1 MTGTQS
7 HDCDALVVGAGMI
20 GSACALALAREGLS
34 VMIFDKHPAHQ
45 NALSGPQRVS
55 AINQASE
62 NILRH
67 LDVWTGIAASRPQ
80 PFERIEVW
88 DAGNTGTI
96 SFDAADMGLA
106 HLGHIVRNDAI
117 SSTLHQAL
125 AAEPSVSFHFG
136 DTPAAITSSGSSI
149 AVTLERGETISA
161 RLLIGADGARSK
173 VRELADITHQELAY
187 NHTAIVA
194 TVTPDAP
201 HESCARQRFLS
212 SGPLAFLPLAGN
224 ECSIVWSAHTERA
237 EELLALDDHA
247 FTLELAN
254 AFESR
259 LGNIQKISAREGF
272 PLVRRHAIDY
282 IGERIALVGDAAHTV
297 HPLAGLGANQG
308 FGDAAA
314 LTEVVAGAFSKNRDP
329 ASRSVL
335 RRYER
340 WRRGENALVLKV
352 MDGFHGLFS
361 TENPALSGLRG
372 AGLNLTDRAP
382 FIKEAVIRY
391 AVGLEGDLPE
401 LARMR

>member
-34 VMIFDKHPAHQ
+34 VMLFDNHPAHQ

-67 LDVWTGIAASRPQ
+67 LDVWTGIVASRPQ

-125 AAEPSVSFHFG
+125 AAEPSVSLHFG
-136 DTPAAITSSGSSI
+136 DTPAVITSSGSRI

-247 FTLELAN
+247 FTL
-254 AFESR
+254 
-259 LGNIQKISAREGF
+259 
-272 PLVRRHAIDY
+272 
-282 IGERIALVGDAAHTV
+282 
-297 HPLAGLGANQG
+297 
-308 FGDAAA
+308 
-314 LTEVVAGAFSKNRDP
+314 
-329 ASRSVL
+329 
-335 RRYER
+335 
-340 WRRGENALVLKV
+340 
-352 MDGFHGLFS
+352 
-361 TENPALSGLRG
+361 
-372 AGLNLTDRAP
+372 
-382 FIKEAVIRY
+382 
-391 AVGLEGDLPE
+391 
-401 LARMR
+401 